1 MTTRKLTIMALLVG
15 ISILGANTKVLGSI
29 ALDSF
34 PAFLGAL
41 LLGPLT
47 GAVIGAVGHIFSAT
61 LAGFPFSVPVHLI
74 VAAMMAVTMY
84 TFAFAYAKLEKKGT
98 MYAIIGS
105 AMMGYL
111 FNVILN
117 LAAVYP
123 FIGNVA
129 FALLLPLTMATFANL
144 FLCYVVYIRV
154 RSFFPSVESSSL

>member
-1 MTTRKLTIMALLVG
+1 
-15 ISILGANTKVLGSI
+15 
-29 ALDSF
+29 
-34 PAFLGAL
+34 
-41 LLGPLT
+41 
-47 GAVIGAVGHIFSAT
+47 
-61 LAGFPFSVPVHLI
+61 
-74 VAAMMAVTMY
+74 
-84 TFAFAYAKLEKKGT
+84 

-105 AMMGYL
+105 AMVGYL